1 MSVAAVFIASTFL
14 VWIYALS
21 GAARQDPPD
30 LLDDAAFATEAEAIC
45 LRVVNEVDALPGA
58 LDAVDGADR
67 GRQVVDSTDQYQTM
81 VDELRTHIGGT
92 ERDARI
98 TSAWLADWEILIQ
111 DRYHYAEAV
120 TDDPTAR
127 FLITDLGYQEGLE
140 ERISRFA
147 LTNSMA
153 SCQAPGDIG

>member
-1 MSVAAVFIASTFL
+1 MSIAAIFIASTFL
-14 VWIYALS
+14 VWVYALS

-30 LLDDAAFATEAEAIC
+30 LLDDAAFGAEAEAIC
-45 LRVVNEVDALPGA
+45 QRVLTEIDALPGA
-58 LDAVDGADR
+58 LDAADGPDR
-67 GRQVVDSTDQYQTM
+67 GRQVVASTGQYQTM
-81 VDELRTHIGGT
+81 VDELRTQIGGT
-92 ERDARI
+92 ERDVRI

-111 DRYHYAEAV
+111 DRYRYAEAV
-120 TDDPTAR
+120 AADPAAR